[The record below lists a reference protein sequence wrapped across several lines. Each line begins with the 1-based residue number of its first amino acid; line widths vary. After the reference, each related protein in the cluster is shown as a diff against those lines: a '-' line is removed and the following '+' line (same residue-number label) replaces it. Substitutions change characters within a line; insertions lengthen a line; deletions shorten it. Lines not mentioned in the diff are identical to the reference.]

1 MHWTSGYR
9 WPILCVA
16 PSCFGAKEALMGR
29 IKGLLLAVLDLASAR
44 FTDDVAPV
52 GNVASSGAERRSLLL
67 AWRRR
72 LSPTAA
78 QACPRAVR
86 MKIAV
91 SDVRADVLVNLL
103 ICDERSTR
111 RRQ

>member
-1 MHWTSGYR
+1 
-9 WPILCVA
+9 
-16 PSCFGAKEALMGR
+16 MGR
-29 IKGLLLAVLDLASAR
+29 FGGVLRAVLDLASAR
-44 FTDDVAPV
+44 FTDDFAPV
-52 GNVASSGAERRSLLL
+52 GDVASSGAEGRSLLL

-78 QACPRAVR
+78 LACPRAVR

-91 SDVRADVLVNLL
+91 SDVRADVLVSLL
-103 ICDERSTR
+103 IYDERSTR

>member
-1 MHWTSGYR
+1 
-9 WPILCVA
+9 
-16 PSCFGAKEALMGR
+16 MGQ
-29 IKGLLLAVLDLASAR
+29 IKGLLLAVLGLASAR
-44 FTDDVAPV
+44 FTTDSAFV
-52 GNVASSGAERRSLLL
+52 GNVASSGAKGWSLPL

-72 LSPTAA
+72 LGSPTAA
-78 QACPRAVR
+78 LECPRAAP

-91 SDVRADVLVNLL
+91 SDVRADVLVSLL

>member
-1 MHWTSGYR
+1 
-9 WPILCVA
+9 
-16 PSCFGAKEALMGR
+16 MGR
-29 IKGLLLAVLDLASAR
+29 IGRVLLAVLDFASAR
-44 FTDDVAPV
+44 FTDDVAPIE
-52 GNVASSGAERRSLLL
+52 NVASSGAEGRSLLL

-78 QACPRAVR
+78 LACPRAVR

-91 SDVRADVLVNLL
+91 SDVRADVLVSLL
-103 ICDERSTR
+103 ICGERSTR

>member
-1 MHWTSGYR
+1 
-9 WPILCVA
+9 
-16 PSCFGAKEALMGR
+16 MGR
-29 IKGLLLAVLDLASAR
+29 IRGVLLAVLGLATPR
-44 FTDDVAPV
+44 FTDDFAAV
-52 GNVASSGAERRSLLL
+52 GNVASSGGEGRSLLL

-72 LSPTAA
+72 LNPTAA
-78 QACPRAVR
+78 LACPRAVR

-91 SDVRADVLVNLL
+91 SDVRADVLVSLL